1 MYLRM
6 CEDKSYIPA
15 YDQFSS
21 HENYYKLLAD
31 FSLYDSEGHYAPHQ
45 KVEYNM
51 PDVVPFLDEDGNKK
65 YMPTRDYIKKELTK
79 ELTLRDDISAA
90 LSDHSDEGLIPQFVK
105 KVNEMH
111 ESKDIRHKIR
121 YPSFTQTDIDNNIK
135 AIADMEVVAKIDGAK
150 LEKTGN
156 KPFDIINTY
165 FKSLGNNIYSD
176 VFGDIALPKS
186 SVKSEIRHGITAEKI
201 ASIEAIPSVIKEGK
215 VIFFNTKAGSDV
227 ERIVVAAPIQIGEND
242 YFMGIMLQRDTQSQ
256 RLYLHNVVAVKTK
269 ETISSSQDN
278 SLTNWSDE
286 DNSRLFI
293 TMILQ
298 RVNDVKISKQKSSE
312 NSSEKHETRSKART
326 TDNLGNELTDAQSEY
341 FKDSKVRDAKG
352 DIKMHL

>member
-51 PDVVPFLDEDGNKK
+51 PDVVPYLDENGNKK

-79 ELTLRDDISAA
+79 ELTVRDDISAA

-111 ESKDIRHKIR
+111 ENKDIRHKIR

-201 ASIEAIPSVIKEGK
+201 ASIEAIPEVIKNGR
-215 VIFFNTKAGSDV
+215 VIFQQEKEAGV
-227 ERIVVAAPIQIGEND
+227 ERIVICAPIEIASTE
-242 YFMGIMLQRDTQSQ
+242 YYMGVMLQRDSRYQ
-256 RLYLHNVVAVKTK
+256 RLYLHNVLSIEIGK
-269 ETISSSQDN
+269 EAISSSKEN
-278 SLTNWSDE
+278 LLTTGALEDE
-286 DNSRLFI
+286 NHLSM
-293 TMILQ
+293 TSILKKAIA
-298 RVNDVKISKQKSSE
+298 VKISKQKSAE
-312 NSSEKHETRSKART
+312 NSSENIRHKSRVDKYTLKEYNSFGWVRDNNVLTSDEYKNFT
-326 TDNLGNELTDAQSEY
+326 TD
-341 FKDSKVRDAKG
+341 
-352 DIKMHL
+352 